1 MSVHARDYLR
11 LPQVSGSGVFPAP
24 LVLTGLVVLTML
36 VFVFVFV
43 TDTSFVTNPLEI
55 GGAPYP

>member
-11 LPQVSGSGVFPAP
+11 LPQVNGSGVFPAP

-36 VFVFVFV
+36 VFVFV

-55 GGAPYP
+55 GGSPYP

>member
-36 VFVFVFV
+36 VFVFA
-43 TDTSFVTNPLEI
+43 TDTSFVTSPLEI
-55 GGAPYP
+55 GGPPYP

>member
-36 VFVFVFV
+36 VFVFA

-55 GGAPYP
+55 GGSPYP

>member
-36 VFVFVFV
+36 VFVFA
-43 TDTSFVTNPLEI
+43 TDTSFVTKPLEI
-55 GGAPYP
+55 GGSPYP

>member
-11 LPQVSGSGVFPAP
+11 LPQVNGSGVFPAP

-36 VFVFVFV
+36 VFVFVA
-43 TDTSFVTNPLEI
+43 DTSFVTNPLGI
-55 GGAPYP
+55 GGPPYP

>member
-36 VFVFVFV
+36 VFVFA

-55 GGAPYP
+55 GGPPYP

>member
-36 VFVFVFV
+36 VFVFV

-55 GGAPYP
+55 GGPPYP

>member
-36 VFVFVFV
+36 VSVFA

-55 GGAPYP
+55 GGSPYP

>member
-36 VFVFVFV
+36 VFEFA

-55 GGAPYP
+55 GGPPYP

>member
-36 VFVFVFV
+36 VFVFVA
-43 TDTSFVTNPLEI
+43 DTSFVTNPLEI
-55 GGAPYP
+55 GGSPYP

>member
-11 LPQVSGSGVFPAP
+11 LPQVNGSGVFPAP

-36 VFVFVFV
+36 VFVFA

-55 GGAPYP
+55 GGPPYP

>member
-1 MSVHARDYLR
+1 MSVDARDYPH
-11 LPQVSGSGVFPAP
+11 LPPAIDSGVFPAP

-36 VFVFVFV
+36 VFVFA

-55 GGAPYP
+55 GGSPYP